1 MRTFDVSRLRLQL
14 RFVGQRHLCAAKVES
29 DCVNRLTRSD
39 FRPETEAIEGMAFL
53 SIDIFRV
60 GNSESHWETPV
71 VVLLKVK
78 KGMVTISD
86 AMEAVK
92 RMKQVLNR

>member
-1 MRTFDVSRLRLQL
+1 
-14 RFVGQRHLCAAKVES
+14 
-29 DCVNRLTRSD
+29 
-39 FRPETEAIEGMAFL
+39 MAFL